1 MHLGKNIPH
10 ECLLS
15 QCYQVL
21 NVVCDD
27 VFKENVWWRNNISF
41 PKDCVITSE
50 KLDTNYCHVQDW
62 KDISLPSTKHPF
74 EGYWHT
80 VHQQSLCSNTLKRNK
95 LKVCGS
101 LKESKL
107 AYFTNSK
114 GSSQA
119 LALVHDFWKK
129 YYLRQYE
136 VHVCSP
142 WLCMHVPKTLCKQ
155 GMQQKKLFATIS
167 NFLSP

>member
-1 MHLGKNIPH
+1 MFDGEIIFHFQKTV
-10 ECLLS
+10 LL
-15 QCYQVL
+15 QVKGL
-21 NVVCDD
+21 IQIIVT
-27 VFKENVWWRNNISF
+27 FRTEKIS
-41 PKDCVITSE
+41 
-50 KLDTNYCHVQDW
+50 LHV
-62 KDISLPSTKHPF
+62 SLPSTKHPF

-95 LKVCGS
+95 LKVCGF

-155 GMQQKKLFATIS
+155 GMQKKNCLPQFPI
-167 NFLSP
+167 FLAHKNRLHLYLQFFVDINTYKDIGHLLLIH